1 MGEALRCAQAPAL
14 SGRGQK
20 QILGF
25 VKDDRKKRKSSG
37 PKWRLLPARLE
48 QARGALMYTFVV
60 EEPPL
65 ALHAAAVSGEGA
77 VGADDAMAGNDY
89 ADGVGAIR
97 GADGADRVG
106 FADAPGE
113 FAIRDGSAAGDVA
126 ESAPDGA
133 LKVRTGG
140 FYGDVVDCVEVAGE
154 VAGESA
160 GEAVGIARGAEFDA
174 YGCVTTP
181 RTRTCAWGP
190 RRVVAGEDRLEVAII
205 FSEESTAEIAFVVGD
220 DLQVA
225 DGGGEVIEVEVQG
238 TRWDLE
244 SRHCSQDHF
253 ASNHD
258 ERQWQSSME
267 GRFLP
272 NS

>member
-1 MGEALRCAQAPAL
+1 VGEALRCAQAPAL
-14 SGRGQK
+14 SGRVEK

-25 VKDDRKKRKSSG
+25 AKDDRKKSKSSG
-37 PKWRLLPARLE
+37 PKRRLMPARLE
-48 QARGALMYTFVV
+48 QARGVLVCSFVV
-60 EEPPL
+60 EEPAL
-65 ALHAAAVSGEGA
+65 AVHAAAISGERA
-77 VGADDAMAGNDY
+77 VGPDDAMAGNDY

-97 GADGADRVG
+97 GADGADRIRL
-106 FADAPGE
+106 ADSPGE
-113 FAIRDGSAAGDVA
+113 FAVRDGGAAGDVA

-133 LKVRTGG
+133 LKVGAGG
-140 FYGDVVDCVEVAGE
+140 FYGDVVDGVEVAGE
-154 VAGESA
+154 VAGEGA
-160 GEAVGIARGAEFDA
+160 GETVRVARGAEFDS
-174 YGCVTTP
+174 CVTTP
-181 RTRTCAWGP
+181 RTMTFPWGP

-205 FSEESTAEIAFVVGD
+205 FSEESSAEIAFVVGD

-225 DGGGEVIEVEVQG
+225 DGSGEVIEVEVQG